1 MSLELINPLAFKD
14 MWTTS
19 YLHPVIDSS
28 QDLKK
33 REGYFEDG
41 ITTLKFSRKRDTGDA
56 RNDVAFTGEKG
67 LFFIFPVKGGRYNA
81 ASGKIKKH
89 EQTPTASAQRIF
101 IKPCRNCEWSEVFPL
116 NGAILNGSS
125 LLLVQ
130 NVCGQIELSC
140 SKITW
145 ILVQL
150 PISLLLV
157 QLLDGT
163 D

>member
-1 MSLELINPLAFKD
+1 

-101 IKPCRNCEWSEVFPL
+101 IKPCRNCKWRTCKNTFQNDIFL
-116 NGAILNGSS
+116 FA
-125 LLLVQ
+125 LLQ
-130 NVCGQIELSC
+130 PTARPHSRRHR
-140 SKITW
+140 S
-145 ILVQL
+145 
-150 PISLLLV
+150 PPR
-157 QLLDGT
+157 
-163 D
+163 